1 MKLDKAGATTEV
13 ANIADDEANKN
24 TKDYVAKRK
33 AAYNKL
39 QKSDLEAV
47 KAWRVAEDDGDA
59 ANKAL
64 PIAKKAMTDA
74 YKDVEALVG

>member
-13 ANIADDEANKN
+13 DNIADDLAGKN
-24 TKDYVAKRK
+24 DPAKRK

-74 YKDVEALVG
+74 YKDVELLVG